1 MLMVEFNSGSI
12 RRVPL
17 FYVDDNKPRYVK
29 ISLVGPSTPTR
40 RGGCGTQISSTLLLG
55 CIIIIIIIII
65 TPLLK

>member
-12 RRVPL
+12 VGYLYFTLTTTNRVML
-17 FYVDDNKPRYVK
+17 

-65 TPLLK
+65 REDPL